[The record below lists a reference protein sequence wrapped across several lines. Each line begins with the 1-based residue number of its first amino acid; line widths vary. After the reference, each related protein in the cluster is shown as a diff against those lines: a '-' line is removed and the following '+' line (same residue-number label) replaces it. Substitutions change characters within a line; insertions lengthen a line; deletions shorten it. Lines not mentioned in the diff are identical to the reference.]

1 MKGPWRVA
9 VEGWDEATAYATEV
23 SALRTALEIAK
34 NQQRFVRV
42 LYQTEGGERLVEVYS
57 ISPHGLVTVMPS
69 GFRYV
74 NIQDA
79 QSLAGERAVSFAT
92 VVDWDRV
99 GG

>member
-1 MKGPWRVA
+1 MKEPWRVA
-9 VEGWDEATAYATEV
+9 MEDGDEIAAYATEI

-42 LYQTEGGERLVEVYS
+42 LYHTEDGERLVEVYS
-57 ISPHGLVTVMPS
+57 ISPHGLVTVLPS

-74 NIQDA
+74 NIQYVR
-79 QSLAGERAVSFAT
+79 SVAGERAISFAT
-92 VVDWDRV
+92 AVDWDRA

>member
-9 VEGWDEATAYATEV
+9 VEGRDEVAAYATEI

-42 LYQTEGGERLVEVYS
+42 LYQTEDGERLIEVYS
-57 ISPHGLVTVMPS
+57 VSPHGLVTVLPS

-74 NIQDA
+74 NIRDMR
-79 QSLAGERAVSFAT
+79 SVAGERAVSFAT
-92 VVDWDRV
+92 AVDWDRA